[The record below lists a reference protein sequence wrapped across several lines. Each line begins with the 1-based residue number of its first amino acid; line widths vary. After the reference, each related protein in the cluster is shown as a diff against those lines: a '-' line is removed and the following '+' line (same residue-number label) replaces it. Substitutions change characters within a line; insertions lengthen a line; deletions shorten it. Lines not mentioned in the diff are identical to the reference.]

1 MGNDCIEIE
10 TYLIWLSQKQIYIY
24 RLTSLYMYMIN
35 FTITP
40 FLYYHGCEVHYKMW
54 IEFEWNNFF
63 SNIKCQNV
71 ILLNRYIYIPVYIC
85 FKATKLSMDS
95 EWLFFISENVVPVK
109 IRAPKLQF
117 LYSDV
122 SSMSMECSVQDASVY
137 GVQYWVT
144 WSVNGQQRSRKLMG
158 PGVYSSTLPLSTQ
171 DFNSLSSK
179 VFCRLKL
186 SPKKR

>member
-1 MGNDCIEIE
+1 MHVR
-10 TYLIWLSQKQIYIY
+10 S
-24 RLTSLYMYMIN
+24 IN
-35 FTITP
+35 
-40 FLYYHGCEVHYKMW
+40 KMW
-54 IEFEWNNFF
+54 TEWNNFS
-63 SNIKCQNV
+63 SNKKCQNV
-71 ILLNRYIYIPVYIC
+71 LVLNRYIFITYTFVL
-85 FKATKLSMDS
+85 KLLNLDS

-117 LYSDV
+117 VYSDI

-158 PGVYSSTLPLSTQ
+158 PGVYSSTLSLSTQ

-179 VFCRLKL
+179 VFCHLKL
-186 SPKKR
+186 STKER